1 MLLLPDVPLILGDA
15 IFVRIVG
22 VTAERN
28 VGVVANDVVVVQPT
42 G

>member
-1 MLLLPDVPLILGDA
+1 MPLLPTVPLILGDA
-15 IFVRIVG
+15 IFARLVG
-22 VTAERN
+22 DTAERN